1 MPEAPQRKENWRDS
15 RHEATVAAHIH
26 ALGERRGVRLNARQ
40 DAYAKKNGK
49 EIGIWAGER
58 RSPFLTKVAAP
69 LRQQPHEIVQ
79 NWRAAPATSLD
90 GRKGN
95 QIF

>member
-1 MPEAPQRKENWRDS
+1 
-15 RHEATVAAHIH
+15 
-26 ALGERRGVRLNARQ
+26 
-40 DAYAKKNGK
+40 
-49 EIGIWAGER
+49 
-58 RSPFLTKVAAP
+58 VAAP